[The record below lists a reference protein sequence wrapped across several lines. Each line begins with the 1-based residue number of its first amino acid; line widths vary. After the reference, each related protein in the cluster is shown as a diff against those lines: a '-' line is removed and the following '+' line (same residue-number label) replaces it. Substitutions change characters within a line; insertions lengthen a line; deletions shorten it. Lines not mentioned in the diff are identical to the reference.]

1 MDPCTGTSAENA
13 LRQSTIG
20 VLLKTHTKIVML
32 VLSVEPCSIAAQGY
46 GDTSQK
52 AVVMNLTLKPRPS
65 LVTWKANGES
75 T

>member
-1 MDPCTGTSAENA
+1 
-13 LRQSTIG
+13 
-20 VLLKTHTKIVML
+20 ML